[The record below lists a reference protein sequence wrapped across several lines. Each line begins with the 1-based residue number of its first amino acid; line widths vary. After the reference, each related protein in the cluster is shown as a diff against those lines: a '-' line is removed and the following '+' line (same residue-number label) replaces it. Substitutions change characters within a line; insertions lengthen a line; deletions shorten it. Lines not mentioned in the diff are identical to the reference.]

1 MLNDLTNL
9 TYIEFK
15 GNSFPSAL
23 KKSYEKKFE
32 AAGKTIHF
40 KETAEDED
48 DEEEEEE
55 DEEDDEEEK
64 GKSSIFTE
72 DKLEELFSNLKITN

>member
-1 MLNDLTNL
+1 MLNDLQNL

-15 GNSFPSAL
+15 GNSFPSVL

-32 AAGKTIHF
+32 LAGKTIHF
-40 KETAEDED
+40 KETAEDGD
-48 DEEEEEE
+48 DEEDEEE
-55 DEEDDEEEK
+55 DEEDEDEK

-72 DKLEELFSNLKITN
+72 DKLEELFSNLKINN